1 VHMASNVIYETIL
14 TDFNLPRVAAMAAL
28 FLVLALSCLGVLGF
42 LQKRSTDLWT
52 GERSGATP

>member
-28 FLVLALSCLGVLGF
+28 FLVLALGCLGVLGF
-42 LQKRSTDLWT
+42 LQKRSTSLWS
-52 GERSGATP
+52 GERSGAAS